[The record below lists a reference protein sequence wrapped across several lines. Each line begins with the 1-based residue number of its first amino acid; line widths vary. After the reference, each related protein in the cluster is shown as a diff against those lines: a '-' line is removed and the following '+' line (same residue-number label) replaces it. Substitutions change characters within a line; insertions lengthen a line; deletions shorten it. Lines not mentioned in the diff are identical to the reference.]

1 MKILSHKLLTQIP
14 SASGMEMLNNNIY
27 VCGDDSDFL
36 FQISEEGEVLNKFPL
51 IENTREG
58 RVPKHH
64 KYDFEAMV
72 SYENEIWLFGS
83 GSLENR
89 KVLLIFNTD
98 TKHSSLHSLQE
109 F

>member
-1 MKILSHKLLTQIP
+1 MKIISHKTIKQIP
-14 SASGMEMLNNNIY
+14 SASSMEMLNNSIY

-72 SYENEIWLFGS
+72 SHENEIWLFGS

-89 KVLLIFNTD
+89 KVLLIFNTE
-98 TKHSSLHSLQE
+98 TKQSSLHSLQE